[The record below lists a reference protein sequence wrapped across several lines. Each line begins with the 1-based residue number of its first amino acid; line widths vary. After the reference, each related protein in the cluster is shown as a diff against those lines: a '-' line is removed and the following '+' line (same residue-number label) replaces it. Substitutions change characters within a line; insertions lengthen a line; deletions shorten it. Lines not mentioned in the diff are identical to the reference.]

1 MKTRVFLTAVTTFT
15 LAFAGCGGTAG
26 RRVTEFLRA
35 APPPL
40 PADTQTVVAV
50 TETPPVADP
59 GDAADDPAIWVNTAD
74 PQASLIVATN
84 KRRGLVV
91 YGLDGEIVSA
101 SDVGQ
106 VNNVDL
112 RAAVGGAGP
121 EEAIVVAATNRAAR
135 TIDVFALDPVTG
147 SLPSLLSAPITPGFR
162 EEPYGLCMYRSA
174 AGGDLYVFAI
184 DFGGAV
190 EQWRLDRDG
199 GRGLTGTRV
208 RSWAIG
214 SKAEG
219 CVADDANGWL
229 FIGEEEVGIWR
240 YDAEPDAAATERLL
254 VDGTGVGEVPG
265 ARLAA
270 SVEGL
275 TLHAS
280 PDGGPLDGFL
290 VASSQGNNTYV
301 VYDRAPPHA
310 YRGTFR
316 VGDGSGTVDGTEDTD
331 GLDVVSAPL
340 GPSYPMG
347 LLVVQDGINV
357 AADGSEANQNFKF
370 VSWQDVAEALGLAP
384 GS

>member
-1 MKTRVFLTAVTTFT
+1 MQTRAFLTAATT
-15 LAFAGCGGTAG
+15 LALALTGCGGTAG
-26 RRVTEFLRA
+26 RRITEFLRA
-35 APPPL
+35 GPPPL
-40 PADTQTVVAV
+40 PADTRTVVAF

-59 GDAADDPAIWVNTAD
+59 GDAADDPAIWVNPAE
-74 PQASLIVATN
+74 PSASLIVATN

-91 YGLDGEIVSA
+91 YGIDGEIVSS

-121 EEAIVVAATNRAAR
+121 EAGIVVSATNRANR
-135 TIDVFALDPVTG
+135 TIDVFGLDPETG
-147 SLPSLLSAPITPGFR
+147 NLSPLLDGPITPGFR

-174 AGGDLYVFAI
+174 ASGDLYVFAI
-184 DFGGAV
+184 DFAGAV
-190 EQWRLDRDG
+190 EQWRLDGDG
-199 GRGLTGTRV
+199 RNGVTGTRV

-214 SKAEG
+214 GKTEG

-229 FIGEEEVGIWR
+229 FVGEEEVGIWR
-240 YDAEPDAAATERLL
+240 YDAESGAEPGARVA
-254 VDGTGVGEVPG
+254 VDRTGVGEDPG
-265 ARLAA
+265 AHLAA

-275 TLHAS
+275 TLYAA

-316 VGDGSGTVDGTEDTD
+316 VGDGAAADGTEDTD

-340 GPSYPMG
+340 GASYPMG
-347 LLVVQDGINV
+347 LLVVQDGINT

-370 VSWQDVAEALGLAP
+370 VSWQDVAEALDLTP